1 MVELPTWRAYQKEIV
16 QRKTNNTNVAPGPST
31 PADPVEVIEEAAQTL
46 NAEVE
51 TTLRKRL
58 QASSSEFF
66 EKAVVEL
73 LWAMGY
79 GGAHGQ
85 KRHVGKTGDGGI
97 DGVIDQDALGL
108 QKIYVQAKRYGDG
121 NNVQAGEVRDFYGA
135 LRARGAEKGVFITPS
150 KFSTGARDTAA
161 RFSGEVVLI
170 DGIRLTALMLD
181 YSVAVQEAHT
191 FSLYEV
197 DEDFFESDLV

>member
-1 MVELPTWRAYQKEIV
+1 MEWPAYRAHKNEV
-16 QRKTNNTNVAPGPST
+16 AQRTTDDGIAVSAPSAQT
-31 PADPVEVIEEAAQTL
+31 DPVEVIEEAVQAL
-46 NAEVE
+46 NSEAETE
-51 TTLRKRL
+51 LRRRL
-58 QASSSEFF
+58 QASSPEFF

-79 GGAHGQ
+79 GGTHGQ

-97 DGVIDQDALGL
+97 DGVIGQDALGL
-108 QKIYVQAKRYGDG
+108 QKVYIQAKRYGDG
-121 NNVQAGEVRDFYGA
+121 NNAQAGEVRDFYGA
-135 LRARGAEKGVFITPS
+135 LRARGAEKGVFITTS
-150 KFSTGARDTAA
+150 KFSAGARDTAA
-161 RFSGEVVLI
+161 RFSGDIVLI

-197 DEDFFESDLV
+197 DEDFFESALF